1 MAESARLK
9 LFQKLIK
16 AYTEAHKEKNGKAV
30 QLNVSAEWKKM
41 KKFKDSDLEVTVDK
55 KISELKNLSMNKKVQ
70 SMAIWSKFVRGNPN
84 NKHSGVSSEDVDEEE
99 AAAIPVITASAENSS
114 QSSSSYDSPTDLQQ
128 AVSTSNEKAKPMPK
142 QDDLRKK
149 IETETDILLGLCRK
163 REYDM

>member
-1 MAESARLK
+1 
-9 LFQKLIK
+9 
-16 AYTEAHKEKNGKAV
+16 
-30 QLNVSAEWKKM
+30 M
-41 KKFKDSDLEVTVDK
+41 KKLKDSDLEVTVDK
-55 KISELKNLSMNKKVQ
+55 KISELKNLSMKKKVQ

-149 IETETDILLGLCRK
+149 IETEADILLGLCRK
-163 REYDM
+163 REYDMCSQQWITMNSKKEKKKKKKKKLENKLKVAENNRL

>member
-1 MAESARLK
+1 MAKSARLK

-16 AYTEAHKEKNGKAV
+16 GYTEAHKEKNGKAV

-41 KKFKDSDLEVTVDK
+41 KKFKGSDLEVTVDK

-84 NKHSGVSSEDVDEEE
+84 NKHSGVSSEEWMRKRLLLFH
-99 AAAIPVITASAENSS
+99 VITASAENSS

-128 AVSTSNEKAKPMPK
+128 AVSMSNEKAKPMPK
-142 QDDLRKK
+142 QDDIRKK
-149 IETETDILLGLCRK
+149 IETEADILLGLCRK